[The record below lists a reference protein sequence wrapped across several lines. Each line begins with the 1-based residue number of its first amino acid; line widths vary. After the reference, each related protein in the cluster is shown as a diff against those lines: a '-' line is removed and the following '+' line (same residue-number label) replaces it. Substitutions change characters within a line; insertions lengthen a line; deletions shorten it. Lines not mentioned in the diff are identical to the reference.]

1 MRDTASDEDYTE
13 YVTARLPALHRLA
26 FLLCGDAHRADDLVQ
41 QTITNLYV
49 HWARASAAHHLDG
62 YVRTMLIRAFID
74 EKRLGWARVRL
85 FAETPQ
91 RPADTARPGPDVE
104 DRQLLR
110 DALSRLPRRQQAVLV
125 LRFLCD
131 LSVAET
137 AEALKCSEG
146 NIKSQTSH
154 GLATIRRV
162 LGPHTLALLAGGTR

>member
-1 MRDTASDEDYTE
+1 MPDTSSDDDYTE
-13 YVTARLPALHRLA
+13 YVTARLHTLHRLA
-26 FLLCGDAHRADDLVQ
+26 FLLCGDSHRADDLVQ

-49 HWARASAAHHLDG
+49 HWSRASAATNLDA
-62 YVRTMLIRAFID
+62 YVRTMLVRSFID
-74 EKRLGWARVRL
+74 EKRRGWSRVRL
-85 FAETPQ
+85 FAETPH
-91 RPADTARPGPDVE
+91 RSADVARAGPNVE

-131 LSVAET
+131 MSVAET

-154 GLATIRRV
+154 GLAAIRRV
-162 LGPHTLALLAGGTR
+162 LGPQTLALLAGGTR